1 MNRTVALVVVSLM
14 LIAEGMGC
22 STVAANPP
30 DTHPAG
36 NTVVE
41 PDGGTAFSPTSP
53 AIEETRAMN
62 VTRLSN
68 IVGGI
73 IDHPGQLAGQT
84 VEIIG
89 YYRGW
94 DLLKEVQGTP
104 PVTRSDWVIADS
116 SGAIYVTGVGPQGL
130 DPASKEA
137 TTKII
142 RLVATVQQ
150 NQNGVYLQAIS
161 VELVSAE

>member
-1 MNRTVALVVVSLM
+1 M
-14 LIAEGMGC
+14 
-22 STVAANPP
+22 
-30 DTHPAG
+30 
-36 NTVVE
+36 
-41 PDGGTAFSPTSP
+41 TATLL
-53 AIEETRAMN
+53 T
-62 VTRLSN
+62 N
-68 IVGGI
+68 IIGEI
-73 IDHPGQLAGQT
+73 IDHPDQFINQQ
-84 VEIIG
+84 VEVIG

-94 DLLKEVQGTP
+94 DLLKEAQTSP

-116 SGAIYVTGVGPQGL
+116 SGAIYVTGIGLQGL

-137 TTKII
+137 TTKIV